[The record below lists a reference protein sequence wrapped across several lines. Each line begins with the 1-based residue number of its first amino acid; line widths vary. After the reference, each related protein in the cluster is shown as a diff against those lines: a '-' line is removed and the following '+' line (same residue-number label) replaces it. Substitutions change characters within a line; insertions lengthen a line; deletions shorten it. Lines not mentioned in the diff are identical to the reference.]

1 MLFLAQTGRAL
12 SKQPFVVTSGDGE
25 SRCKY
30 RRRTHLPRIVIVT
43 TLFRRE
49 NATKTGCRRRR
60 RRPRSEPP
68 RAADGPR
75 STYTERVLYSEISEL
90 CSTQRIVAMVF
101 TYIVAPG
108 TARCISSKNIV
119 TPASPRPRA
128 FIDHGRGNKTTTV
141 ITRRKGYIF
150 TIDTS
155 RSRERVTK
163 SVFFF
168 FVRLSYRKN
177 TTSVGARKREL
188 TASRGVR
195 ITANNTVSRPITHN
209 EQTSTICSSARRVGK
224 SNIFVFVFLV
234 VGRYIFR
241 AKRIRR

>member
-1 MLFLAQTGRAL
+1 METEIEPLLFLAQTGRAL

-60 RRPRSEPP
+60 RPRSEPP

-75 STYTERVLYSEISEL
+75 STYTERGRVLYSEISEL

-168 FVRLSYRKN
+168 FLYVYLIVKTRR
-177 TTSVGARKREL
+177 RWE
-188 TASRGVR
+188 RGN
-195 ITANNTVSRPITHN
+195 AN
-209 EQTSTICSSARRVGK
+209 
-224 SNIFVFVFLV
+224 
-234 VGRYIFR
+234 
-241 AKRIRR
+241 